1 MGYSEYINRRRIKMY
16 RVIGK
21 VALITGSASGIGKA
35 TAQLLAKEGAKVIVS
50 DINVHGGRE
59 VANQIKTQGGEA
71 IFIKLDVAIEDDW
84 IKAIKKIV
92 TKFGKLDILVNN
104 AGIPLVKSIEAT
116 TLKDWQHI
124 MSVNAD
130 GVFLGTKYAI
140 GAMKISGSGSIINI
154 SSVAGMVGVKDASGY
169 CASKGA
175 TRVFTKAAALECSKL
190 GYDYNI
196 RVNSIHPN
204 SINTP
209 MLEALD
215 NMFKDMKTEND
226 MKTRMENSI
235 PVGRRGTAQEV
246 AYAVLYLASDESTYI
261 TGAEISVDGGF
272 LSV

>member
-1 MGYSEYINRRRIKMY
+1 MD
-16 RVIGK
+16 RVRGK
-21 VALITGSASGIGKA
+21 VALVTGSASGIGKA

-50 DINVHGGRE
+50 DINVPGGKK
-59 VANQIKTQGGEA
+59 VANQIKTERGEA
-71 IFIKLDVAIEDDW
+71 IFIKLDVAVEEDW
-84 IKAIKKIV
+84 IIGVKEIV
-92 TKFGKLDILVNN
+92 SKFGKLDILVNN
-104 AGIPLVKSIEAT
+104 AGIPLVKSIEDT
-116 TLKDWQHI
+116 TLKDWRHI

-140 GAMKISGSGSIINI
+140 GAMKISGGGSIINI

-169 CASKGA
+169 AATKGA

-190 GYDYNI
+190 GYNYNI

-209 MLEALD
+209 MLDGLD
-215 NMFKDMKTEND
+215 NMFKDLNTEND

-246 AYAVLYLASDESTYI
+246 AYAVLYLASDESTYV

-272 LSV
+272 LAV